1 MVQTVELLPDAA
13 TDAAVRAQ
21 WEALLAAGLPSQARH
36 TGATNAPHVTLG
48 VCSAVPHSVEPRL
61 ADAVAALPV
70 PLRLGGLVVF
80 GTRRRVLAR
89 LVVPSPELLTL
100 HAEVAGVLNG
110 CPGQRDLLAPGRWTA
125 HITLA
130 RGLREDQLGAALV
143 VCAGEEVDGSAV
155 AARRYDGD
163 TRTAWLL

>member
-1 MVQTVELLPDAA
+1 MVQTVELLPDAV
-13 TDAAVRAQ
+13 TDSVVRTQ
-21 WEALLAAGLPSQARH
+21 WGALLAAGLPSQARH

-48 VCSAVPHSVEPRL
+48 VSAAVPHSVS
-61 ADAVAALPV
+61 DM
-70 PLRLGGLVVF
+70 
-80 GTRRRVLAR
+80 
-89 LVVPSPELLTL
+89 
-100 HAEVAGVLNG
+100 AGVLDD

-163 TRTAWLL
+163 ARSARLL

>member
-1 MVQTVELLPDAA
+1 MVQTVELLPDAV
-13 TDAAVRAQ
+13 TDAVVRAQ
-21 WEALLAAGLPSQARH
+21 WQALLAAGLPSQARH

-48 VCSAVPHSVEPRL
+48 VCTAVPQTVEPRL
-61 ADAVAALPV
+61 AVAVAGLPV

-80 GTRRRVLAR
+80 GDRRRVLAC
-89 LVVPSPELLTL
+89 LVVPTPELLTL
-100 HAEVAGVLNG
+100 HAEVSAVLDG

-143 VCAGEEVDGSAV
+143 ACAGEEVDGSAV
-155 AARRYDGD
+155 AARRYDGEA
-163 TRTAWLL
+163 RSAWLL